1 MEQHSEERA
10 PDNHWSAWM
19 TTLQSVALRHFSR
32 DKRTECEVTKRAS
45 LERREILAE
54 RRRLR
59 MTAGSTMGGGRTSF
73 LMARGPQQVLRI
85 WQLGKVL
92 KRHKRREMAERESL
106 LLRDLSEPA
115 DEEPKP
121 TSTVCSW
128 PCLEEARV
136 RRTEDSGTSMQ
147 VLRR

>member
-1 MEQHSEERA
+1 MRNDKESLAKTERN
-10 PDNHWSAWM
+10 PGRKTETNDVR
-19 TTLQSVALRHFSR
+19 VAQW
-32 DKRTECEVTKRAS
+32 EA
-45 LERREILAE
+45 
-54 RRRLR
+54 
-59 MTAGSTMGGGRTSF
+59 GRTSF
-73 LMARGPQQVLRI
+73 FDGTWSTARIG
-85 WQLGKVL
+85 QLGKVL

-121 TSTVCSW
+121 TSTVCAW

-136 RRTEDSGTSMQ
+136 RRTEDLGTSMQ